1 MIIASTSTLHNS
13 GYLEY
18 LLPEL
23 SIHFKTAKR
32 FFYSVCKTKWYNS
45 RIHSKSS
52 IGFHQNKHTLKG
64 IHEYNDPIEALQNAE
79 GIFTGGNTFYLLHSS
94 TKNNLLSTINQV
106 VKQGT
111 PYWGQVPEV
120 YAV

>member
-23 SIHFKTAKR
+23 SIHFKKLPNGSFIPYARPSGITHDEYTQKAALA
-32 FFYSVCKTKWYNS
+32 FTKIN
-45 RIHSKSS
+45 I
-52 IGFHQNKHTLKG
+52 TLKG

-79 GIFTGGNTFYLLHSS
+79 GILPVGNTFYLLHSS
-94 TKNNLLSTINQV
+94 TKTIYLALLIKS
-106 VKQGT
+106 
-111 PYWGQVPEV
+111 
-120 YAV
+120 

>member
-45 RIHSKSS
+45 WRIHSKAALAFTK
-52 IGFHQNKHTLKG
+52 INITLKG

-79 GIFTGGNTFYLLHSS
+79 GILPVGNTFYLLHSS
-94 TKNNLLSTINQV
+94 TKTIYLALLIKS
-106 VKQGT
+106 
-111 PYWGQVPEV
+111 
-120 YAV
+120 